1 MYCISNSCT
10 HFGAPLGTGILFD
23 DKVVCPWHGASFSV
37 VTGALN
43 GGPAL
48 DGLVTFNIY
57 EKDGKQYVKV
67 PSQLPRGEPE
77 PMAKRDP
84 NNKKR
89 FVIVGGGASGLTC
102 AESLR

>member
-1 MYCISNSCT
+1 M
-10 HFGAPLGTGILFD
+10 
-23 DKVVCPWHGASFSV
+23 
-37 VTGALN
+37 
-43 GGPAL
+43 
-48 DGLVTFNIY
+48 
-57 EKDGKQYVKV
+57 KV

-102 AESLR
+102 AEALR